1 VFSGDFTVLPA
12 FAGMM
17 IKINIIIILYI
28 GGDVTKRKK
37 ELPNPSLSK

>member
-28 GGDVTKRKK
+28 GGDVKEKK
-37 ELPNPSLSK
+37 ESYITHH